1 METPDVVDAV
11 LPGGARRRIRR
22 RDVVLVAA
30 LLLLGVLLLVAGSLV
45 ALTQSDRGQQF
56 LARVAVQQL
65 QRGMQGKL
73 QLGRVSGTLFT
84 DLVIDTVT
92 VRDWQDSVVLTS
104 GRIAVRWDPRDLL
117 DRRIQIRALTAAHP
131 ILWIRQ
137 YENGDWNYRH
147 VFGQWGAP
155 KAPRLPGQRKLGDI
169 IVVDTAEVRDGGFAL
184 TLPWHPSDSLRGQKL
199 DSALAYNLGRRDA
212 EIRRAEPVPNDTLYT
227 RTWRWTR
234 ITYALGRSRLAH
246 PDTAGQFFTLGTAD
260 AVETDPAFA
269 WRNVRGTVRRVHDSV
284 WVDLPH
290 WDLSGSTGTGRGKIW
305 WGGGLPTRYDLT
317 VRGDSVSMRDVA
329 WIYPTLPRTGGGT
342 VTLRIV
348 SQADNPRVIEYRLQN
363 MDARSLDSRLLGN
376 MTFAV
381 GGPVLGV
388 TDVDLTL
395 APADMRLAREFNGEP
410 FPYDWQGTIRGRV
423 EARGGPANRF
433 FVDNAD
439 LVFDDRHVPGARST
453 LRGRGMLDILFP
465 AVAAFRGF
473 EVTEGEVDLRTPRF
487 VNPNFPELNGIAR
500 GRAILDSVW
509 LDVRFREADVEHID
523 GPGPPS
529 RVTGNG
535 RFTLEDEFVRFD
547 LTLDVPQ
554 LSYTTLQRSYP
565 ALPLR
570 GLASGPVRA
579 TGTANDATVSLLFTG
594 VGGTLRYDGQVD
606 AFEPSFGANGS
617 FAGDSLS
624 LPLLLGNTSWPTSR
638 LAVRG
643 DVAMT
648 GAVPSDLAGRFALD
662 VLDGSRV
669 RDLRIFGGTVR
680 GGMRNGVVQLDSA
693 RVATSTGTIIA
704 SGGLG
709 VTASAH
715 DSMRVSITV
724 DSLGGLRQI
733 VGDRELGGRATMR
746 MMLAGTI
753 DTLADPASSAG
764 LSVTG
769 VLRGTDV
776 QLDAVR
782 TQQAVVDFSVR
793 NALRGAQGVVTMQ
806 VDSSDVQSITD
817 PLDRER
823 GAARRTSRL
832 TYARAVVALDSGTV
846 RRATVRARGDNGAS
860 MIMAGGRSMAPL
872 APSMLAAGIRA
883 RYQIDSLEIAPD
895 TIASP
900 YRLRSPAVLLDAL
913 TGWALDTLLVQ
924 RADGAGLS
932 LTGLR
937 VGAAPSDAAADT
949 RYEGLLA
956 VTRLPLA
963 DLGHLAQLTT
973 PVRGALSGQLALG
986 DGADGRTLR
995 GGVRV
1000 DSALIGPVRIDSL
1013 FSDVT
1018 YAKRRMRVGARLV
1031 TGGVALANGFVE
1043 RSMDLLGNAGA
1054 RDSFPDRPLDG
1065 RLVSPAADLSVIAGL
1080 FPDLESPTG
1089 ALGLDVRLSGTND
1102 RPRLD
1107 GAFTIRDGRMGLSP
1121 LGVQLTNVDAE
1132 VRLSGDTLDVRR
1144 LFARGLPRG
1153 TTDRRLGTVLGLT
1166 DRARDVLRDSLSVT
1180 GRITFAELTEPAF
1193 DLTLA
1198 ANEFTAID
1206 KVRTASLELSTPR
1219 PVTLKGRLD
1228 ASRVTGT
1235 VRVDRGRVTV
1245 PALSQKRVVDLE
1257 ENLALVDTTLADVRM
1272 RLPRAPDRLVRGL
1285 TLDGVSLEVGD
1296 DVWLRSPEA
1305 NIKLGGALRVTRGFD
1320 ARTGDPQLA
1329 LSDSLTVE
1337 RGTYQLNLG
1346 LARPMFDVERG
1357 AIRFFGDPELNPSL
1371 AINALHVVRAQRA
1384 NSNRQDVR
1392 IRVTMGGTVQ
1402 QPILALSS
1410 ADSPPLP
1417 ESDMLSY
1424 LITGEPAFARLGTQY
1439 AEQGA
1444 TLALRLAGSYLS
1456 SRLAGGP
1463 FDVVQVQ
1470 PSLFGQTEA
1479 LAVGNTT
1486 SGLSGVLA
1494 GTRIGL
1500 GGQIG
1505 NKTFLTLSTGL
1516 CGLDPAAAGGS
1527 DQLSLFA
1534 QGIGVKVERRL
1545 NRSTTLQFG
1554 LEPGSSA
1561 LACGRLGGSRTFQQ
1575 TPPQIGIDFF
1585 KAWQF

>member
-1 METPDVVDAV
+1 VDAV
-11 LPGGARRRIRR
+11 LPVAGRRRIRR
-22 RDVVLVAA
+22 RDVVFVTA
-30 LLLLGVLLLVAGSLV
+30 LLLLGVLLLLGAGLV
-45 ALTQSDRGQQF
+45 GLTQSGRGQQF

-73 QLGRVSGTLFT
+73 ELGRISGTLFT

-117 DRRIQIRALTAAHP
+117 DRRIEIRALEAAHP

-155 KAPRLPGQRKLGDI
+155 KAPRIPGQRRLGDI
-169 IVVDTAEVRDGGFAL
+169 IIVDTATVRDGGFAL
-184 TLPWHPSDSLRGQKL
+184 TLPWHPSDSLRGVKR
-199 DSALAYNLGRRDA
+199 DSAIAYNLRRRDA
-212 EIRRAEPVPNDTLYT
+212 EIRRAERVPNGQRFT

-234 ITYALGRSRLAH
+234 ISYALAQSRLAH
-246 PDTAGQFFTLGTAD
+246 PDTAGQFFTLRTAD

-290 WDLSGSTGTGRGKIW
+290 WDLSGSTGTGKGKIW

-329 WIYPTLPRTGGGT
+329 WIYPTLPRSGGGT

-348 SQADNPRVIEYRLQN
+348 SQPQNPRVIEYQLQN
-363 MDARSLDSRLLGN
+363 MDAQSLDSRLIGN

-388 TDVDLTL
+388 TNVDLEL
-395 APADMRLAREFNGEP
+395 APADMRLAREFNGAP

-433 FVDNAD
+433 MVDNAD
-439 LVFDDRHVPGARST
+439 LVFDDRHVPGARSR
-453 LRGRGMLDILFP
+453 LRGRGMVDILFP
-465 AVAAFRGF
+465 AFATFRGF
-473 EVTEGEVDLRTPRF
+473 EVSDAEVDLRTPRF
-487 VNPNFPELNGIAR
+487 VNPNFPELNGFAR

-509 LDVRFREADVEHID
+509 LDVRFREADVEHVD

-529 RVTGNG
+529 RVTGEG
-535 RFTLEDEFVRFD
+535 RFTLEEQFVRFD
-547 LTLDVPQ
+547 LTLDAPQ
-554 LSYTTLQRSYP
+554 LSYTTLARSYP

-570 GLASGPVRA
+570 GVASGPIRA
-579 TGTANDATVSLLFTG
+579 TGTANDATVSVLFTG
-594 VGGTLRYDGQVD
+594 AGGTLRYDGLVD
-606 AFEPSFGANGS
+606 AFEPTFGANGS

-624 LPLLLGNTSWPTSR
+624 LPALLGDSTLPASR

-643 DVAMT
+643 NVAMT
-648 GAVPSDLAGRFALD
+648 GAVPSDLTGRFALD
-662 VLDGSRV
+662 VLNGSRV
-669 RDLRIFGGTVR
+669 RDVRIFSGGVR
-680 GGMRNGVVQLDSA
+680 GELRDGAVRLDSA
-693 RVATSTGTIIA
+693 RLITSTGTLVA

-709 VTASAH
+709 LTATAS
-715 DSMRVSITV
+715 DTLRVAVTV
-724 DSLGGLRQI
+724 DSLGGVRQV
-733 VGDRELGGRATMR
+733 VGDRELGGRATLR
-746 MMLAGTI
+746 ALLAGTV
-753 DTLADPASSAG
+753 DTSSRAAHGG
-764 LSVTG
+764 LSVVG
-769 VLRGTDV
+769 EVRGTDV

-782 TQQAVVDFSVR
+782 
-793 NALRGAQGVVTMQ
+793 AQRGVVEFDVRDVLRAARGRVSMQ
-806 VDSSDVQSITD
+806 VDSSDVGPITA
-817 PLDRER
+817 
-823 GAARRTSRL
+823 AAREDGSMSYRSSRV
-832 TYARAVVALDSGTV
+832 TYARAHAELDSGRVRKADLVVRGRNGASIIGSGVAFSTARPPSWQLPAGGFAAVYRLDSLQLSPDSTGALYTLAGPAHLYRWSGRWALDS
-846 RRATVRARGDNGAS
+846 
-860 MIMAGGRSMAPL
+860 L
-872 APSMLAAGIRA
+872 A
-883 RYQIDSLEIAPD
+883 
-895 TIASP
+895 
-900 YRLRSPAVLLDAL
+900 LR
-913 TGWALDTLLVQ
+913 
-924 RADGAGLS
+924 RADGAGVTVS
-932 LTGLR
+932 AGRDQPVVETIGE
-937 VGAAPSDAAADT
+937 DAALYSGSMRA
-949 RYEGLLA
+949 E
-956 VTRLPLA
+956 RLPLRDLANFAQVDVPLAGTLSGAARLGGEGTIPVGRA
-963 DLGHLAQLTT
+963 DL
-973 PVRGALSGQLALG
+973 
-986 DGADGRTLR
+986 
-995 GGVRV
+995 RV
-1000 DSALIGPVRIDSL
+1000 DSAVIGPLRFDSL
-1013 FSDVT
+1013 RTNVT
-1018 YAKRRMRVGARLV
+1018 LARRRLRADANLFAVGRS
-1031 TGGVALANGFVE
+1031 LATGFVE
-1043 RSMDLLGNAGA
+1043 QSTDLFGGA
-1054 RDSFPDRPLDG
+1054 AFRDRFPDKALDG
-1065 RLVSPAADLSVIAGL
+1065 RLISPAADLSVIAGL
-1080 FPDLESPTG
+1080 FPDLESPSG
-1089 ALGLDVRLSGTND
+1089 PLGLDVRVSGTTD

-1107 GAFTIRDGRMGLSP
+1107 GAFTIRDGRMGVTP
-1121 LGVQLTNVDAE
+1121 LGVLLTNVNAD
-1132 VRLSGDTLDVRR
+1132 VQLRGDTLDVRR
-1144 LFARGLPRG
+1144 LFVRGLPRG
-1153 TTDRRLGTVLGLT
+1153 TTDRRLGTVLGFT
-1166 DRARDVLRDSLSVT
+1166 DRARDVLRDSLSIS
-1180 GRITFAELTEPAF
+1180 GRITFAELTEPEF
-1193 DLTLA
+1193 DLTMA

-1206 KVRTASLELSTPR
+1206 KARTASLELSTPR
-1219 PVTLKGRLD
+1219 PVVLRGRLD
-1228 ASRVTGT
+1228 ASRLTGT
-1235 VRVDRGRVTV
+1235 IRLDRGRVTV

-1257 ENLALVDTTLADVRM
+1257 ENLALVDTTLADVAM

-1329 LSDSLTVE
+1329 LSDSLIVE

-1392 IRVTMGGTVQ
+1392 IRVTMNGTVQ
-1402 QPILALSS
+1402 QPLLALSS
-1410 ADSPPLP
+1410 ADNPPLP

-1479 LAVGNTT
+1479 LAVGPTAA
-1486 SGLSGVLA
+1486 GLGGVLA
-1494 GTRIGL
+1494 GTRIGV

-1505 NKTFLTLSTGL
+1505 AKTFLTLSTGL